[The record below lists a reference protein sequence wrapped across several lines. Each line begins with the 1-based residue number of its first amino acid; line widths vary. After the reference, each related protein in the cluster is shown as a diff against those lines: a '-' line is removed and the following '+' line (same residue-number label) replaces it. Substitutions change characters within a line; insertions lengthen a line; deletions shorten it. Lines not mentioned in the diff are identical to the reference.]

1 MEAVHILP
9 AVVSPEPLLDS
20 SGFLVKVSLQDTVS
34 NLMHKFLTISLIETS
49 SENGQ
54 DSVTGE
60 NT

>member
-9 AVVSPEPLLDS
+9 AVVSSEPLLDS

-34 NLMHKFLTISLIETS
+34 NLMHKSLTISLIETS